1 MHILLLTEFT
11 SLLPWIGFRGGS
23 VVKNPSANA
32 GDASSNPGSG
42 RSPGGRNATHSSV
55 LAWEIPWTEERGDY
69 GSWGPSELDI
79 LIN

>member
-1 MHILLLTEFT
+1 M
-11 SLLPWIGFRGGS
+11 
-23 VVKNPSANA
+23 VKNLPANA
-32 GDASSNPGSG
+32 GDEGSIPESG